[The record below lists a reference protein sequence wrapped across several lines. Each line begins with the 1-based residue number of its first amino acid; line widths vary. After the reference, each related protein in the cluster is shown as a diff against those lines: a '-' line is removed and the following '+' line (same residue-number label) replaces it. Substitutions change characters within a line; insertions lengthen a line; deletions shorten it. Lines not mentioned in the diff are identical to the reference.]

1 MSQKKIKTSVIESKS
16 FGLYEAY
23 IFVTGV
29 NPKINPPAYSFY
41 GEVIQALRNN
51 NEKELADFLCK
62 AQQLF
67 YATMFMTGEPLTVTY
82 ELLTHGRLTI
92 RVKGYDCD
100 ELLRLT
106 EMMKSD
112 FNDIVQA

>member
-1 MSQKKIKTSVIESKS
+1 MSQKKIKTSVIESKLI
-16 FGLYEAY
+16 GLYEAF
-23 IFVTGV
+23 IFITGI
-29 NPKINPPAYSFY
+29 NPKISPPADSVY
-41 GEVIQALRNN
+41 GEIIQALRNN

-67 YATMFMTGEPLTVTY
+67 YATMAMTGEPLNVTY
-82 ELLTHGRLTI
+82 ELTHGRLTI